1 MLVTGGCGYIGSMLV
16 PRLLADG
23 HEVAVVDTQWFGAGH
38 PADNPNLTMRKW
50 EMRDISAW
58 ETYGAI
64 IHLASLSNN
73 DMYAVNKSL
82 AVANNCW
89 LPLGIG
95 ERLIY
100 ASSVAAYGSSDD
112 VLSEDAPM
120 KPTTPYGV
128 NKVFCEERVLAAGG
142 TVVRSASVCGPS
154 MNMRFDLTVNRL
166 VRDAVM
172 LDKMTVNGGTQK
184 RCHIHMHDICD
195 FYRLLLK
202 TPMEKIAGQA
212 FNVVAENAS
221 VLETAMLVA
230 RTIKSSPKIEIG
242 PATDDR
248 SYMVSGEK
256 AREVLGFVPK
266 KRVENAIL
274 EMETRLRAGYWRDAY
289 TNKSYMRML

>member
-1 MLVTGGCGYIGSMLV
+1 MKICVTGGCGYIGSMLV

-23 HEVAVVDTQWFGAGH
+23 HEVTVIDTQWFGAGH
-38 PADNPNLTMRKW
+38 PANNPNLSILKV
-50 EMRDISAW
+50 DIRQVAAW
-58 ETYGAI
+58 QTPDAV

-73 DMYAVNKSL
+73 DMYAVKPYL
-82 AVANNCW
+82 TVAVNRF
-89 LPLGIG
+89 LPC

-100 ASSVAAYGSSDD
+100 ASSVAAYGSSDA

-128 NKVFCEERVLAAGG
+128 DKVFCEDQVLAAGG
-142 TVVRSASVCGPS
+142 TVVRAASVCGPS

-172 LDKMTVNGGTQK
+172 LDKMTVNGGSQK

-202 TPMEKIAGQA
+202 APKEKIAGEA
-212 FNVVAENAS
+212 FNVVAENDS
-221 VLETAMLVA
+221 VLETAMVVA
-230 RTIKSSPKIEIG
+230 RTLKSSPKIDIG

-248 SYMVSGEK
+248 SYMASGDK

-274 EMETRLRAGYWRDAY
+274 EMETRLLAGYWRDAY
-289 TNKSYMRML
+289 TNENYMRLM